1 MSPLIRHL
9 PVAGKKVSF
18 FITCIMDMIYP
29 ETGLSAVE
37 VLERLGCEIVFP
49 EAQTCC
55 GQMGFNAG
63 YRNDARAVARHFLEA
78 FKDAEVIVTPS
89 GSCAAMVR
97 HLYPELFQDDPAWFD
112 RAIYAASI
120 TWELTEYIVD
130 GLGVTDIGAALGS
143 PTKVAFHQACHG
155 LRMLGIQKQPETL
168 VGAMANAEVTP
179 LPGADQ
185 CCGFGGLFAVKMPDV
200 SGALL
205 NDKIRNI
212 NACEAATIV
221 TCDASC
227 LTQMNGGLQRQGSAK
242 RVVHVA
248 DVLAEKVGND
258 DSGKHSHGE

>member
-1 MSPLIRHL
+1 MSQLIRHL
-9 PVAGKKVSF
+9 PVTGKKVSF

-29 ETGLSAVE
+29 ETGMSAVE

-63 YRNDARAVARHFLEA
+63 YRDDARAVARHFLEA

-89 GSCAAMVR
+89 GSCAGMVR
-97 HLYPELFQDDPAWFD
+97 HLYPELFHDDPKWYD

-130 GLGVTDIGAALGS
+130 GLGIRDVGAVLGK

-155 LRMLGIQKQPETL
+155 LRLLNIKNQPEAL
-168 VGAMANAEVTP
+168 VGSMENAEVTA
-179 LPGADQ
+179 LNGADQ

-200 SGALL
+200 SGAML
-205 NDKIRNI
+205 NDKIKNI
-212 NACEAATIV
+212 NACDAEMIV

-248 DVLAEKVGND
+248 DVLAGKVD
-258 DSGKHSHGE
+258 TDASHSK